1 MFIGIPSIEFK
12 SKHPDDW
19 LIFFSSNL
27 RPQTIAKSKFHLTEA
42 KCVVVIGQVRSF
54 RGIILGSYGGLIWFA
69 HFGPFLMGPLVVPFG
84 GVFLGSFG
92 AILWWAPYMEQL
104 HAACPLLLAC
114 LLILIILELKGWA
127 CCSAAYKWQSVSDLD
142 HHCYAGLDNHG
153 ADLSWSSTSLISVLV

>member
-19 LIFFSSNL
+19 LNFFFFKSS
-27 RPQTIAKSKFHLTEA
+27 PPDD
-42 KCVVVIGQVRSF
+42 CQVKVPSDGSQVC
-54 RGIILGSYGGLIWFA
+54 RGNRTGEVLSWDPMVGS
-69 HFGPFLMGPLVVPFG
+69 FLMGQLVVPFG

-104 HAACPLLLAC
+104 HAACLLLLAC
-114 LLILIILELKGWA
+114 LLILIILELTGWA
-127 CCSAAYKWQSVSDLD
+127 CCWASYKLQSVSVLA
-142 HHCYAGLDNHG
+142 HHCYAGLAGLDNHG